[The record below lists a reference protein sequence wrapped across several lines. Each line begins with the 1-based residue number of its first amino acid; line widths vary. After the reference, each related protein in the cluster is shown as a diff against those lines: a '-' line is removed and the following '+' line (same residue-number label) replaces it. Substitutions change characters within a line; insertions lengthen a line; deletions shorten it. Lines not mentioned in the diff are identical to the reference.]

1 MILEAW
7 KRAVRNRPEDS
18 VRTPE
23 RSSHLQIHSFT
34 SSFPFL
40 TILFFL
46 SQVRRPFSGSSWVA
60 DIDGL
65 EVVRA
70 KVGLRAGEL
79 ESAPYPVP

>member
-1 MILEAW
+1 
-7 KRAVRNRPEDS
+7 
-18 VRTPE
+18 
-23 RSSHLQIHSFT
+23 
-34 SSFPFL
+34 L